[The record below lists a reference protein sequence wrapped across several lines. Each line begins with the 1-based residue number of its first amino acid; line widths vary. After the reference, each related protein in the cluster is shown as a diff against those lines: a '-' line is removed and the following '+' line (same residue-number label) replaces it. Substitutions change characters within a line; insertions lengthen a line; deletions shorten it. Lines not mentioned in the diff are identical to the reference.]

1 MIDMRPSR
9 PDEAEEQKRLWKQA
23 FGDDPRYIDWFYQCC
38 WHPENMLLLLED
50 GKLAS
55 MLALLPHGLTLP
67 NGAEATAYYV
77 YALATDAAVRSKGY
91 GRQLLHYVD
100 DHLRALGADCVT
112 VVPAEPSL
120 FKFFGTVGFAPG
132 FSTRKVELLRDES
145 KEPQSGDQVFP
156 ATPEEYNA
164 IRNRLLAGTPAVTY
178 DTELVRYQEGMC
190 RLSGSGLYR
199 ILAGGVEGC
208 AAVEYADEE
217 SVLFKEL
224 LLSRQN
230 IPQALAVFAQ
240 ILPGRRCHVRTP
252 ACWEGLPGS
261 YLQPFGMLKWYNPDK
276 AALWQEGTKGYMG
289 LGFD

>member
-145 KEPQSGDQVFP
+145 KEPQPGDQVFP

-190 RLSGSGLYR
+190 RLSGGGLYR

-208 AAVEYADEE
+208 AAVEYADED

-240 ILPGRRCHVRTP
+240 IMPGRRCHVRTP

>member
-145 KEPQSGDQVFP
+145 KESQPGDQVFP

-190 RLSGSGLYR
+190 RLSGGGLYR
-199 ILAGGVEGC
+199 VLAGGVEGC

-224 LLSRQN
+224 LLPRQN

>member
-1 MIDMRPSR
+1 MVEIRPIR
-9 PDEAEEQKRLWKQA
+9 PEELPARKGLWKAA
-23 FGDDPRYIDWFYQCC
+23 FGDDDAYIDWFDRCC
-38 WHPENMLLLLED
+38 GGEAETLGVVED
-50 GKLAS
+50 GALVS
-55 MLALLPHGLTLP
+55 MLTLLPHTLTLP
-67 NGAEATAYYV
+67 GGGEASARYI
-77 YALATDAAVRSKGY
+77 YALATDPAARSKGY
-91 GRQLLHYVD
+91 GRQLLRWTDSYLDGRGVD
-100 DHLRALGADCVT
+100 CIT
-112 VVPAEPSL
+112 VVPAEAGL
-120 FKFFGTVGFAPG
+120 FKFFGTVGFSPR

-145 KEPQSGDQVFP
+145 KEPQPGDQIFP

-164 IRNRLLAGTPAVTY
+164 IRNRLLTGTPAVTY

-190 RLSGSGLYR
+190 RLSGGGLYR

-208 AAVEYADEE
+208 AAVEYADED

-224 LLSRQN
+224 LLPRQN

>member
-145 KEPQSGDQVFP
+145 KEPQPGDQAVP

-178 DTELVRYQEGMC
+178 GTELLRYQEGMC
-190 RLSGSGLYR
+190 RLSGGGLYR

-208 AAVEYADEE
+208 AAVEYADED

-224 LLSRQN
+224 LLPRQN

-252 ACWEGLPGS
+252 AYWEGLPGS